1 MPEIPQGK
9 EQSHDCDLAANEYFV
24 DQNGKLFQNETATLD
39 VYGSEIKILFKVK
52 KT

>member
-1 MPEIPQGK
+1 MPEIPEGK
-9 EQSHDCDLAANEYFV
+9 EQPHQCDLAANEYFV

-39 VYGSEIKILFKVK
+39 VYGSEIKISFKVK